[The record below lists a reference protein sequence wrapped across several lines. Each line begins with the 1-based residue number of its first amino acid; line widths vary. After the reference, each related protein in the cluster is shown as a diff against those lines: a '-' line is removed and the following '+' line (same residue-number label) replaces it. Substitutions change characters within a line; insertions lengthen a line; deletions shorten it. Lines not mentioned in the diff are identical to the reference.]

1 MHKNVFFSSFEQDGK
16 FSKEAV
22 VGIDEAGRGSVMGYM
37 VYGAL
42 IMPRGFSE
50 AVEFKDSKKLSSS
63 TRARLFECIKE
74 HKEFEYIYYCN
85 HPDYIS
91 EQMLSG
97 DKNLNEISFDSI
109 LKILDEITK
118 RCKTVSTVYID
129 ALGDCKE
136 CAKKLEMLYPY
147 NFVVKE
153 KADATFKVV
162 SGASIVAKVM
172 RDSMMLEFG
181 KDVGSGYPADPD
193 TVKWLNKNINN
204 VFGFPTGVRYSWVT
218 IKRMLG
224 ERKSL
229 PLKGSLAGFYAN
241 SS

>member
-1 MHKNVFFSSFEQDGK
+1 MHKNIFFSSFEKDCK

-42 IMPRGFSE
+42 IMPKDFSE
-50 AVEFKDSKKLSSS
+50 TDGFKDSKKLSPSIR
-63 TRARLFECIKE
+63 TRLFENI
-74 HKEFEYIYYCN
+74 HKHTELEYIYHCN

-91 EQMLSG
+91 DQMFSG

-109 LKILDEITK
+109 VKILDEIKK
-118 RCKTVSTVYID
+118 RCKTVNTVYID

-136 CAKKLEMLYPY
+136 CADKLGKLYPY
-147 NFVVKE
+147 NFVIKE

-162 SGASIVAKVM
+162 SGASIIAKVK
-172 RDSMMLEFG
+172 RDLMMLEFG
-181 KDVGSGYPADPD
+181 ENVGSGYPADPD
-193 TVKWLNKNINN
+193 TIKWLKKNMNK
-204 VFGFPTGVRYSWVT
+204 VFGFPAGVRYSWAT

-229 PLKGSLAGFYAN
+229 PLKGPLIGFYTN
-241 SS
+241 NL